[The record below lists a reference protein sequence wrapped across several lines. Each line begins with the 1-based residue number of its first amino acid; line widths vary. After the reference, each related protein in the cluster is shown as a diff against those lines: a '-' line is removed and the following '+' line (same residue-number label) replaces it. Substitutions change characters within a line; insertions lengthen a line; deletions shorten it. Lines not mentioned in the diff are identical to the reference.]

1 MILLLLYFVRAFIE
15 HADDKVR
22 LHALS
27 QTIAD
32 DGVSRDPLK
41 SVAAFWVQCPRLFS
55 LTPEGFV
62 VSL

>member
-1 MILLLLYFVRAFIE
+1 MVLLLLYLVRAFIE

-22 LHALS
+22 LHALR

-32 DGVSRDPLK
+32 HGVSRDPLK
-41 SVAAFWVQCPRLFS
+41 SVAAFWVQGPRLLT

-62 VSL
+62 DTL